1 MSLSVYKKEDYL
13 ISVFIA
19 RKYLKSTLRKV
30 PESFEISCNIGNMW
44 NFLFS
49 SLLNGTPLQYFSWK
63 IPLMEEPGRQ
73 QSMGPLRV
81 STTERLHFHFSLL
94 CIGEGNGNPL
104 QCSCLENPR
113 DGEAWWVAVYG
124 VAQSWTRLKRLSS
137 SSSSSRP
144 SNNSLTLNENVWVM
158 SESLLRS
165 SNLIYKILALHM
177 MNYLD
182 IMITIKLNKL
192 VCICSKLLIL
202 NASYLT
208 ESPST
213 FCPLTPI

>member
-1 MSLSVYKKEDYL
+1 MSLSVYKKEDCL

-19 RKYLKSTLRKV
+19 RKDLKSTLQKA
-30 PESFEISCNIGNMW
+30 PESFEISCKIGNMCS
-44 NFLFS
+44 FLFS

-63 IPLMEEPGRQ
+63 IPPMEEPGGL
-73 QSMGPLRV
+73 QSMGSLRV
-81 STTERLHFHFSLL
+81 GTTERLRFHFSLS
-94 CIGEGNGNPL
+94 CTGEGNGNPL

-113 DGEAWWVAVYG
+113 DGGAWWVAVYG
-124 VAQSWTRLKRLSS
+124 VAQSRTRLKRLS

-158 SESLLRS
+158 SESLLGS

-192 VCICSKLLIL
+192 VCISSKLLIL